1 MESLT
6 NLALIMIAV
15 GGGLIVIGLVVMK
28 RKGKDNPPD

>member
-15 GGGLIVIGLVVMK
+15 GGGLIVIGLLVMK
-28 RKGKDNPPD
+28 RGKKNPPD